1 MHGRLTHVAINA
13 DDLPGTQRFY
23 EGVFGWSFEEYM
35 PGFTRTAGAGVDFC
49 ALQQRRNL
57 LQRIDRFV
65 TALER
70 SQRPPTAHEAQG
82 VLDALASLELRL
94 YPLGE
99 EAMMR
104 VEKAGRRR
112 GGRVW
117 PGRPNRSS

>member
-1 MHGRLTHVAINA
+1 LPAAALHDVSRGLTLNVGRSRAVWPEV
-13 DDLPGTQRFY
+13 LPRSGMFDTF
-23 EGVFGWSFEEYM
+23 
-35 PGFTRTAGAGVDFC
+35 PTATA
-49 ALQQRRNL
+49 RRNL